1 MEAITG
7 TIRSYDK
14 KTGEGLIF
22 LDSQDDPVC
31 VDLKSS
37 AGICLK
43 RGLRVEFAR
52 IHRPKGVY
60 AFGIKLI

>member
-1 MEAITG
+1 MEALKG
-7 TIRSYDK
+7 TIQSYDR

-43 RGLRVEFAR
+43 RGQRGEFAR
-52 IHRPKGVY
+52 IHRPKGIY
-60 AFGIKLI
+60 AFSLKLI